1 VDDLPDGDLKGC
13 CGEEGGRGLSGI
25 TVPDLSPHPVPMARK
40 RLGELETE
48 PAFELPPMQPQQQV
62 QYIQVPVPAQSSQF
76 VARPLPR
83 PRRPRSKGNGAFCVL
98 SHKGNV
104 VHCYHD
110 EGKAKRVAKSFAA
123 RTGTKFLVRRR

>member
-1 VDDLPDGDLKGC
+1 MDDLPDGDLNGC

-25 TVPDLSPHPVPMARK
+25 TVPDQAPSPVPMGRK
-40 RLGELETE
+40 RLQEFEAPE
-48 PAFELPPMQPQQQV
+48 PVYEAPPQREV
-62 QYIQVPVPAQSSQF
+62 QYIQVPVPPQQTQF

-83 PRRPRSKGNGAFCVL
+83 PRRPRSKGNGQFCVL

-104 VHCYHD
+104 VHCYND